1 MRTKNQRKQFPSIS
15 HIPPIADA
23 LFPVWRC
30 LSMSVHVMPCV
41 ACLIVP
47 ISLPTRCIKKSK
59 KKGKVR
65 ALDQRRLFAIP
76 DPMRKAKD
84 IEVPGHFRWCHHSST
99 LIAALSSGAIC
110 NGGPA
115 VMASCTIWSTHPPSP
130 VSQVSIS
137 CCSSYISFSSS
148 IGWSPSMSSW
158 GEDSSPSCWGQR
170 LAWQVQNDPADKAR
184 RILMDSRQLLIHV
197 DHLDVSSWFMM
208 IQNSN
213 EFTMSLG
220 GNGRSWARI
229 QPRFTSTSQ
238 FTDVYWGSKVSQDTP
253 SIPKRFQAQSLT
265 FLRISLVMVRARASP
280 FLTKKGDY
288 MVRLV

>member
-15 HIPPIADA
+15 HIPLIADA

-59 KKGKVR
+59 KKRQSACIGPAATVCHTWPNEKSKGHR
-65 ALDQRRLFAIP
+65 STKSKRT
-76 DPMRKAKD
+76 
-84 IEVPGHFRWCHHSST
+84 HFRWCHHSST

-137 CCSSYISFSSS
+137 CCSSYISVSNS

-238 FTDVYWGSKVSQDTP
+238 FTEVPKYPKIPQAFPSDSKRSPWP
-253 SIPKRFQAQSLT
+253 SYA
-265 FLRISLVMVRARASP
+265 FLWSWFEQGHLHSWQ
-280 FLTKKGDY
+280 KKGIIW
-288 MVRLV
+288 